1 MCDVVRVNKY
11 FGVEAFVRSSHR
23 SRLPTIWRT
32 SDGVGGRADRRS
44 AGGALGT
51 GGGAVGGGGGGE
63 GLGGVVLV
71 SGGPVCSSV
80 RCLVVIMA
88 LLLFFG
94 AGIGNRS
101 CTSSSYLKL
110 VCVGKHSLLNT
121 GR

>member
-51 GGGAVGGGGGGE
+51 GGGAVGGGGGGVRAGE
-63 GLGGVVLV
+63 GLGGVVAGERRTRVLV
-71 SGGPVCSSV
+71 GAVLGGNHGIAPVL
-80 RCLVVIMA
+80 RCRDWQPILYV
-88 LLLFFG
+88 L
-94 AGIGNRS
+94 
-101 CTSSSYLKL
+101 
-110 VCVGKHSLLNT
+110 
-121 GR
+121 

>member
-63 GLGGVVLV
+63 GLGGVVA
-71 SGGPVCSSV
+71 GERRTRV